1 MQGMLGVGEPSG
13 GLVDTYQVMVR
24 ESASGLSSALSTK
37 VMKSER
43 STLLLHQ
50 ANIKPDAARE
60 GKIIFVVPTFSVS

>member
-24 ESASGLSSALSTK
+24 ESASRLSAFSTK

-43 STLLLHQ
+43 STRLLHQ
-50 ANIKPDAARE
+50 ANIKPDAARD

>member
-1 MQGMLGVGEPSG
+1 MQGILGVGEPSG

-24 ESASGLSSALSTK
+24 IGLKIVLLRTK

-43 STLLLHQ
+43 STRLLHQ
-50 ANIKPDAARE
+50 ANIKPDAARD